1 MTWHWSLV
9 VNLGAV
15 VRIAILVSAI
25 IAGGAMV
32 YSVYKESKK
41 GAKP

>member
-1 MTWHWSLV
+1 MNWSWSFV

-25 IAGGAMV
+25 IAGGAIV
-32 YSVYKESKK
+32 YSIFEKSKK
-41 GAKP
+41 GAK